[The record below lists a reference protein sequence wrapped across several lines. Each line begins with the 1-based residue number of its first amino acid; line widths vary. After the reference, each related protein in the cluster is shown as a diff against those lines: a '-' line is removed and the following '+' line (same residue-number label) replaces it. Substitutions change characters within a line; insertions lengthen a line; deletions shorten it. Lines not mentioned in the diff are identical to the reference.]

1 MNESMQLARLDSVE
15 AIARQLDQLVLA
27 DPRLILVR
35 AAAGQVVPRIYP
47 SGFAGMARVIC
58 GQQLSVASA
67 RAIWNRFEL
76 LPGALEPEGYLDLT
90 EEAVRGVGF
99 SRGKFLTVRV
109 IAEAIMDRTLDFDH
123 LATLPIDQAVAYLV
137 AHKGI
142 GPWTAEVYLL
152 FGAGHPDVFPAGDLA
167 LRKAVGDGLGMEGTP
182 GIAELTALAASW
194 SPHRSAAALL
204 FWRYFAASR
213 QKEGISS

>member
-1 MNESMQLARLDSVE
+1 
-15 AIARQLDQLVLA
+15 
-27 DPRLILVR
+27 
-35 AAAGQVVPRIYP
+35 
-47 SGFAGMARVIC
+47 MARVIC

-76 LPGALEPEGYLDLT
+76 LAGALEPAGYLELS
-90 EEAVRGVGF
+90 EQVVRSVGF
-99 SRGKFLTVRV
+99 SRGKFLTVRA
-109 IAEAIMDRTLDFDH
+109 IAEAVVGQTLDFDH
-123 LATLPIDQAVAYLV
+123 LTTLPIEQAVAYLV

-142 GPWTAEVYLL
+142 GPWTAEVYLM

-167 LRKAVGDGLGMEGTP
+167 LRKAVGDGLDLGAMP
-182 GIAELTALAASW
+182 GIADLTAMASVW

-204 FWRYFAASR
+204 FWRYFAARR